1 MQTWKLDVGHTFF
14 FFFFLAY
21 LIKLRKLAEK
31 RNKIEVVAVVQSLSH
46 VCLSATPWTIALQ
59 ASLSST
65 VSQSLLKFMSIV
77 SVILSNC
84 LILCHPLLLPSM
96 FPTSRVF
103 SNESALCIR

>member
-14 FFFFLAY
+14 FKAY

-31 RNKIEVVAVVQSLSH
+31 RNRIEVVAVVQSLSH

-65 VSQSLLKFMSIV
+65 VSQSLLKFMSIE
-77 SVILSNC
+77 SVTPSNQ
-84 LILCHPLLLPSM
+84 LILCHPTSPALNPSQHQSL
-96 FPTSRVF
+96 FQ
-103 SNESALCIR
+103 